1 MTGQLRW
8 WIVIPMK
15 DTRHAKSRLGGDPV
29 RRRALAVAM
38 ARDTLHAAAGAVCV
52 DGVVLVCDQP
62 DAIPDLMVPGVRVEV
77 RPRLGLNG
85 ALSAGAAVVRAENAR
100 RHLAALPADLPYLRS
115 DELTVALGWAA
126 RHPRAVVAD
135 REGVGT
141 ALLTSRAGTQLLPA
155 FGPDSLSRHRAS
167 GAREVL
173 VPARSGL
180 RRDVDHQEDLM
191 YGPGLGPRTYATLR
205 GCHFLAAAEDGVTLT
220 ASQGAPS
227 LRAGLPVF
235 CDASVCI
242 HE

>member
-1 MTGQLRW
+1 MTEQLRW
-8 WIVIPMK
+8 WVVVPMK
-15 DTRHAKSRLGGDPV
+15 DIRNAKSRLGGDPG

-38 ARDTLHAAAGAVCV
+38 ARDTLRAASGAVCV

-62 DAIPDLMVPGVRVEV
+62 DDVPDLMVPGVRIEV
-77 RPRLGLNG
+77 RPGLDLND

-115 DELTVALGWAA
+115 AELTVALGRVA

-141 ALLTSRAGTQLLPA
+141 ALLTARAGRQLLPA
-155 FGPDSLSRHRAS
+155 FGPDSLTRHRAS

-173 VPARSGL
+173 LPARSGL

-191 YGPGLGPRTYATLR
+191 SGHGLGPRTHATLR
-205 GCHFLAAAEDGVTLT
+205 GGRVLAAAEEGV
-220 ASQGAPS
+220 
-227 LRAGLPVF
+227 R
-235 CDASVCI
+235 C
-242 HE
+242 